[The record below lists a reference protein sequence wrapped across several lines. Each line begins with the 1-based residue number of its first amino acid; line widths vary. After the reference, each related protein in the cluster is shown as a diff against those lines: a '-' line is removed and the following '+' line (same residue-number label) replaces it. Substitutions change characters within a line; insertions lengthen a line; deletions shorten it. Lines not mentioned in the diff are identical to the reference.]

1 MSRSSEIRAQLW
13 RQRMNR
19 AFSYRHPRE
28 TWWKGGWLRAYR
40 ELGSQKTHERASL
53 AFRRWMN
60 CEAAKV
66 RKNPSKSLLP
76 DSS

>member
-1 MSRSSEIRAQLW
+1 
-13 RQRMNR
+13 MNR

-28 TWWKGGWLRAYR
+28 TWWKDGWLRAYQ

-60 CEAAKV
+60 CEKPNSDYPHQV
-66 RKNPSKSLLP
+66 SR
-76 DSS
+76 